1 MRILW
6 VILAAAALSAASASP
21 GWAQRRADLKG
32 TISAIDSGAAS
43 ERSGTG
49 TVLLVRDGHAEGIA
63 GVRALDV
70 RDGRRFST
78 WQYTRAGA
86 LAGAVVGM
94 GAYYFIEVRGSGCG
108 GEVMFCELGFPLA
121 ALYGAVPGGAIG
133 FVVGKAV
140 N

>member
-6 VILAAAALSAASASP
+6 VILAAASLSAASASP
-21 GWAQRRADLKG
+21 GWAQRRADLNG
-32 TISAIDSGAAS
+32 TVPRNDSGAAG
-43 ERSGTG
+43 ERRDTK
-49 TVLLVRDGHAEGIA
+49 TVLLVREDRVEEIA
-63 GVRALDV
+63 AVRVLDR
-70 RDGRRFST
+70 RDGRRYST

-94 GAYYFIEVRGSGCG
+94 GAYYFTEVRGSGCG

-121 ALYGAVPGGAIG
+121 ALYGALPGAAIG
-133 FVVGKAV
+133 FVIGEAV